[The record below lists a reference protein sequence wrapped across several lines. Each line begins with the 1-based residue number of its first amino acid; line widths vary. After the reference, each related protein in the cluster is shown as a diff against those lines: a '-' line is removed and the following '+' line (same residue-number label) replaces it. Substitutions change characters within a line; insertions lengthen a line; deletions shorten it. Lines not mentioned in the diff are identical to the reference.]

1 MENQINKEQVLD
13 WYINDI
19 LESKNIENV
28 YQFCK
33 LHEISEQ
40 EFYQFFGSLDKIEP
54 FFFEL
59 LMQKTIETLHS
70 SEDYTEYEAK
80 EKLLSFYY
88 TFFGNLTAN
97 RSFVTHILEQKE
109 LKTLKKLSSLRTLFQ
124 DFIRSIEIDKIDF
137 KQKDINKFQDKA
149 MEETAWIQ
157 LMATL
162 KFWLED
168 SSANFE
174 KTDVFIEKSLNA
186 GFELMNVSAFKNVAD
201 FGKFLFKEMNK

>member
-13 WYINDI
+13 WYINDV

-40 EFYQFFGSLDKIEP
+40 EFYQFFGSLDKVEP

-201 FGKFLFKEMNK
+201 FGKFIFKEMNK